1 MRYDA
6 VSGSTCWTSVR
17 LLIIGWCAAG
27 NMKNYVINILRRL
40 FYQLS
45 NCINFELLVATQHN
59 IVKAGC

>member
-17 LLIIGWCAAG
+17 LLIIGWCAGG

-45 NCINFELLVATQHN
+45 KGVLILNYWLLRN
-59 IVKAGC
+59 IT